1 MFIISIIIVLA
12 ASYVLIKRHYS
23 KWKLLGIPS
32 DEEPSIF
39 FGSLDKVS
47 RQELPLG
54 LALAEI
60 YQRFEHKLVGIF
72 LLFKPTILVRDA
84 ELTRQIMT
92 NAFESF
98 HDRGIYVDEEYN
110 PMSANLLS
118 LKGQKW
124 RALRAKLTP
133 SFSSGKLKAMFETV
147 DDVAQRLIDHMS
159 RQLEEEQKEAQR
171 NTLEIKSLL
180 ITYAVDIVG
189 SVIFGL
195 DIDSFTN
202 PENEFHRLSNRVF
215 YQSSL
220 LQKVLGIMSFACPPV
235 AFILG
240 RLGVRDPVIY
250 RLRDIVQQTIEHREK
265 NGVMRKDLLQLLIQL
280 RNTGEISEDN
290 EQLWNVIKTSGESLK
305 SISIDIIASNAF
317 LFYMAGSETTAAT
330 TSYTIY
336 ELSMNPRVLQKAQEE
351 VDKAMEKHGLG
362 VNGRL
367 TYEAIQDMAYLD
379 LCVMETLRKYPAA
392 PFLNRECT
400 LDYQVPDTKFTIKK
414 GTGIIVSVF
423 GLHRD
428 PEYFPK
434 PMDYIPERFAKD
446 SNDYNPMA
454 YLPFGQGPR
463 QCIAQRMGI
472 VNVKTALAKI
482 LANFNIKTI
491 PRKEVEFK
499 FHTAPVLVPKDGL
512 NVSFSK
518 RKK

>member
-180 ITYAVDIVG
+180 IT
-189 SVIFGL
+189 
-195 DIDSFTN
+195 
-202 PENEFHRLSNRVF
+202 
-215 YQSSL
+215 
-220 LQKVLGIMSFACPPV
+220 V